1 MERKPRTLLA
11 AADLHFGLYPEGDAS
26 TLKLAEHVCA
36 SDADVLLI
44 VGDVA
49 DDAVGGFASCLRLF
63 ERFRGLKLLVPGN
76 HDLWTRAGDSERR
89 YRNLLPRLA
98 AQWGF
103 HMLDRAPIR
112 AGTTG
117 FIGNIGWYDYSFRNP
132 DLGLST
138 ETYRR
143 KSLPGLCSW
152 NDGIYIRW
160 DMTDEVFT
168 ERCVQRLKRHY
179 EAAEPKV
186 DRVIAVLHHL
196 PFAELLSGPSSKAMD
211 FCRAFMG
218 SVRFGELL
226 IRCPKV
232 RFVICGHKHRPSAC
246 ERGDLKALVV
256 GSEYKMKRLLRLD
269 IATGEYDRVVF

>member
-1 MERKPRTLLA
+1 MEKQPRTLLA

-36 SDADVLLI
+36 SDADVLVI

-49 DDAVGGFASCLRLF
+49 DEAVGGFASCLRLF
-63 ERFRGLKLLVPGN
+63 KGFRGLKLLVPGN
-76 HDLWTRAGDSERR
+76 HDLWTKSGDSERR
-89 YRNLLPRLA
+89 YRSHLPRLA
-98 AQWGF
+98 TQWGF

-132 DLGLST
+132 DL
-138 ETYRR
+138 EIPREVYRH
-143 KSLPGLCSW
+143 KLLPGVCSW

-160 DMTDEVFT
+160 DMTDEEFT
-168 ERCVQRLKRHY
+168 ERCLRRLRRHY
-179 EAAEPKV
+179 GAAEPKV
-186 DRVIAVLHHL
+186 ERVIAVLHHV
-196 PFAELLSGPSSKAMD
+196 PFAELLYGPSGRAAE

-218 SVRFGELL
+218 SARFGELL
-226 IRCPKV
+226 VRCPKV
-232 RFVICGHKHRPSAC
+232 RFVICGHQHRPAAC
-246 ERGDLKALVV
+246 ERGELKAFVV

-269 IATGEYDRVVF
+269 IATGEYDRMDF